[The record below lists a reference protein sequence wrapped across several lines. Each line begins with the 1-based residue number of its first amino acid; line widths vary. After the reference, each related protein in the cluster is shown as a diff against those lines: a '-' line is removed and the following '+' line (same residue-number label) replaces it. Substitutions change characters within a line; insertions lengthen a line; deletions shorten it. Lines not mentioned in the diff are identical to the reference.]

1 MELDEIMSEARID
14 GEDDIWTMASDAETV
29 RVVGDELGDE
39 WVITFADQYDTVQYA
54 YIPLSVEIADLV
66 EWLRNQGLERN
77 QIRVTEQ

>member
-14 GEDDIWTMASDAETV
+14 GEDDIWTMASDAQTV
-29 RVVGDELGDE
+29 RVVADELGDE

-54 YIPLSVEIADLV
+54 YIPLSVEVTDLV
-66 EWLRNQGLERN
+66 EWLRSQGLERN